1 MCVISERRLNGR
13 TDFIRQEIF
22 IYHLS
27 FLLTIVNHHHIPFP
41 RLSLIRM
48 TENNSGFSLSATSKP
63 FIPPQ
68 IIKVANQTSSSSTS
82 QIYNQDEKDQ
92 NVNRTINENPHYN
105 NGTSSS
111 SSRGRGSHRGR
122 GSRKARGGRHITGSK
137 EGGEASNTNETI
149 QADNKSNQ
157 DNVGGSNLKNR
168 SAKEVGKNGKAKLNV
183 NGDSSEKRKG
193 GRSNGKSTETEEG
206 ITKKGGNQKQGRKF
220 AGKLSSQTN
229 DADPDVVPIDK
240 LQITKLAIETSDL
253 RSRLVLELSTGQ
265 YDCAICYSCVT
276 TKSAIW
282 SCQQCHSVLHLPCVK
297 KWALSSVEKVEAQNA
312 MQDDASM
319 RSRKGTWRC
328 PGCQLSHTREQ
339 IPSLYRCWDGRM
351 IDPQGKK
358 GIPPHSCGKPCG
370 KGKCMHGCAA
380 GVCHPGPCPP
390 CPITVTKGCFCGSQ
404 KVSLRC
410 SQMQSSPTSEPT
422 GVSCGKT
429 CEKQLACGQHSCD
442 RICHYGPCNQ
452 CEEDVIS
459 KCYCGRNEKAMKC
472 GSGDPIQSITSD
484 GKEWKG
490 RWRCELECDRLF
502 DCGVHHCKKQCHVQ
516 EQTPS
521 PCPYSPLFIQSCPCG
536 AEALNANRSSCQD
549 EVKTCGNTCGKSLG
563 CGHQCSSNCHLG
575 NCPPCV
581 VPVVTPCRCGES
593 KKQLTCHDK
602 QREEAEGGQEILCQT
617 VCRSVRLCGKHECGR
632 RCCPLYFQAKNK
644 SKRKPTYDELLEQDP
659 AGYHACDHTC
669 GKLLSCGL
677 HRCEN
682 ACHRG
687 QCPPCLQASFDEIAC
702 HCGRTVLEPPVPC
715 STRVQCHFPCAR
727 PPPECN
733 HPQVSHDCHGD
744 DESCPPCIFLVDK
757 PCLCGKN
764 VVSNVPCH
772 RTKVSCGQMC
782 NAVLPCGFHRCSSLC
797 HERGSCGPC
806 QQMCGKPR
814 KCGHPC
820 LDACHAPA
828 ACSETEP
835 CAAWVTLL
843 CACGNIQQRVRCGSS
858 IHNPVEPDRTLQCT
872 DACLLAQRNAK
883 LAEAF
888 GFSTAQHQARQ
899 QPSEYPMSTLTFYG
913 TNSTVRKWCE
923 EIENTLTE
931 LIRSNRHAIILQ
943 PNNATQR
950 QFMHDLTNVFRLQS
964 EDVDEEPRRSV
975 AIRRSVNAH
984 VPTPTLSEAYR
995 QHQETLA
1002 RMRPTALGPLKRGST
1017 NSGKSTPGTAT
1028 PPGGSVWGTSSSEQ
1042 QMNALMLRGVFGIDE
1057 KSLTDTLRKMA
1068 NVPIHIRWINEED
1081 VIVLVSNTSTAK
1093 LYALR
1098 NEIRN
1103 VGLLNNGSTRLANEV
1118 SVCLCDERGKVLRFD
1133 INSMQESGG
1142 ISSTS
1147 KGILNRNGS
1156 ASAAWSGT
1164 NTNGTKPSRPIGSGW
1179 AAVAATAPAAQ
1190 SPRPRP
1196 SAWGSTTP
1204 VSSSTT
1210 SIERNSLAH
1219 YSSARANAAVGSD
1232 RVDGENIPEA
1242 WDDTSFN

>member
-1 MCVISERRLNGR
+1 MA
-13 TDFIRQEIF
+13 T
-22 IYHLS
+22 
-27 FLLTIVNHHHIPFP
+27 
-41 RLSLIRM
+41 
-48 TENNSGFSLSATSKP
+48 NNSGFALSATSKP

-68 IIKVANQTSSSSTS
+68 IGSNISSSGSTLPK
-82 QIYNQDEKDQ
+82 NEHDGK
-92 NVNRTINENPHYN
+92 NREDN
-105 NGTSSS
+105 NTNGSTANKSST
-111 SSRGRGSHRGR
+111 SSRGRGSNRGR
-122 GSRKARGGRHITGSK
+122 GRGTGRGRGG
-137 EGGEASNTNETI
+137 ASNVAGRE
-149 QADNKSNQ
+149 
-157 DNVGGSNLKNR
+157 GSGESSKVNA
-168 SAKEVGKNGKAKLNV
+168 AKEDGTKHNSSNTTASNVQNGQAKNANRNGKGKANDEDDT
-183 NGDSSEKRKG
+183 GKRKG
-193 GRSNGKSTETEEG
+193 GKPNGKTEEA
-206 ITKKGGNQKQGRKF
+206 TQRKGGNQKQGRKF
-220 AGKLSSQTN
+220 AGKLTSK
-229 DADPDVVPIDK
+229 ADEIEDENAVDK
-240 LQITKLAIETSDL
+240 LQITQLAIETSDL

-339 IPSLYRCWDGRM
+339 IPSIYKCWDGRV
-351 IDPQGKK
+351 IEPQGGK
-358 GIPPHSCGKPCG
+358 GIPPHSCGKPCA

-429 CEKQLACGQHSCD
+429 CGKQLACGQHPCD
-442 RICHYGPCNQ
+442 RICHSGPCGQ
-452 CEEDVIS
+452 CEEDVLS
-459 KCYCGRNEKAMKC
+459 KCYCGRKEKQMKC
-472 GSGDPIQSITSD
+472 GSGDVKQSTTED
-484 GKEWKG
+484 GIEWKG
-490 RWRCELECDRLF
+490 RWRCESECDRLF
-502 DCGVHHCKKQCHVQ
+502 DCEIHHCKKQCHVQ
-516 EQTPS
+516 EQAPS
-521 PCPYSPLFIQSCPCG
+521 PCPFSPLFIQSCPCG
-536 AEALNANRSSCQD
+536 AEQLNANRSSCQD
-549 EVKTCGNTCGKSLG
+549 EVKTCSNTCGKSLV
-563 CGHQCSSNCHLG
+563 CGHQCSSKCHLG
-575 NCPPCV
+575 ACPPCT
-581 VPVVTPCRCGES
+581 VPVVTPCRCGET
-593 KKQLTCHDK
+593 KKQLTCHEK

-617 VCRSVRLCGKHECGR
+617 VCRSVRLCGKHECRR

-659 AGYHACDHTC
+659 AGYHTCDHTC

-687 QCPPCLQASFDEIAC
+687 QCPPCLQASFDEISC

-757 PCLCGKN
+757 ACMCGKN

-772 RTKVSCGQMC
+772 RSRVSCGQTC
-782 NAVLPCGFHRCSSLC
+782 NTVLPCGFHRCSSLC
-797 HERGSCGPC
+797 HEQGNCGPC

-828 ACSETEP
+828 ACSEAESCP
-835 CAAWVTLL
+835 AWVTLL

-858 IHNPVEPDRTLQCT
+858 LHNPVEPDRTLQCT

-888 GFSTAQHQARQ
+888 GLSTAQHQARQ

-913 TNSTVRKWCE
+913 TNSTIRKWCE

-943 PNNATQR
+943 PTNATQR
-950 QFMHDLTNVFRLQS
+950 QFMHDLANVFRLQS

-975 AIRRSVNAH
+975 AIRRSINAH

-1002 RMRPTALGPLKRGST
+1002 RLRPTALGPLKRGPA
-1017 NSGKSTPGTAT
+1017 NSGKSTPGTVT
-1028 PPGGSVWGTSSSEQ
+1028 PTGGNAWGTSSEQ

-1057 KSLTDTLRKMA
+1057 KSLTETIRKMA
-1068 NVPIHIRWINEED
+1068 GVPIHVRWMNEED
-1081 VIVLVSNTSTAK
+1081 VIVLISNTSTAK
-1093 LYALR
+1093 LHVLR
-1098 NEIRN
+1098 NDIRN
-1103 VGLLNNGSTRLANEV
+1103 VALLNDGSSRLASDV
-1118 SVCLCDERGKVLRFD
+1118 TVCLCDERGKVLRFD
-1133 INSMQESGG
+1133 SNSGQDHSA
-1142 ISSTS
+1142 SSAS
-1147 KGILNRNGS
+1147 RGILNRNGS
-1156 ASAAWSGT
+1156 ASAAWSAT
-1164 NTNGTKPSRPIGSGW
+1164 TTSKPTRPMGSGW

-1190 SPRPRP
+1190 SPRPKA
-1196 SAWGSTTP
+1196 SAWGTAAPIPSI
-1204 VSSSTT
+1204 SSASMDRPSSINPPTT
-1210 SIERNSLAH
+1210 S
-1219 YSSARANAAVGSD
+1219 AAVEPE
-1232 RVDGENIPEA
+1232 RVDTAIVPEA
-1242 WDDTSFN
+1242 WDDTSLS